1 MKANDAVSGARSLKF
16 SGFELD
22 QRRAEL
28 RSPTGEV
35 LKLRRKSFEL
45 LQLLA
50 SHAGEVLS
58 KDAIITAVWPNV
70 YVGEDSLYQCVREV
84 RTALG
89 DDQREIIKVISGR
102 GYLFTATVTAESD
115 SDTVASEPAGS
126 MVVPAGAA
134 PVAVPA
140 AMHAAE
146 APALAPPQPRG
157 SRSLSFRRAIFAAAV
172 AVIGAAALSFA
183 APLMSSRT
191 VPQKPVIAVTP
202 FVASGTDADVIRSA
216 ANLTDRLMDGL
227 SGIPNIRVLAPAAD
241 QDVESLKPASGAES
255 RADFVLRGEL
265 QRTPD
270 AWRVQ
275 ARMINTST
283 GEVRWSTSHSVPI
296 TVADPNLRQSRLAA
310 GIGYPLAVQ
319 ISETTQGSVPS
330 ADTQVAVD
338 QAMAAIRR
346 NSRENFATAQTM
358 LEKALGSR
366 PDDVDLQMALSAH
379 LLRGVMLVWYPPADA
394 AQAER
399 RAGELL
405 EQAITRKPDYLPV
418 LQAQCRFLLTTT
430 QFTQTLVTCAKALRF
445 NPWDGLVMYH
455 LGMAQLQL
463 ARFDDGLA
471 SFEQAD
477 RADVPQVSRWTWLLG
492 AGVACL
498 LMDRNEE
505 AIAWMQRSLAIT
517 QGTGRTHFMMAA
529 ALQRLGRTEEAKE
542 AIATGLKL
550 RPGSTATNI
559 ALPRKNQS
567 PQFLVRADQVKAAL
581 IQAGMPDD
589 GSN

>member
-1 MKANDAVSGARSLKF
+1 
-16 SGFELD
+16 
-22 QRRAEL
+22 
-28 RSPTGEV
+28 
-35 LKLRRKSFEL
+35 
-45 LQLLA
+45 
-50 SHAGEVLS
+50 
-58 KDAIITAVWPNV
+58 VWPNV

-89 DDQREIIKVISGR
+89 DDQKEIIKVVSGR
-102 GYLFTATVTAESD
+102 GYLFTAEVTAHESESNAD
-115 SDTVASEPAGS
+115 AAASK
-126 MVVPAGAA
+126 PAGAV
-134 PVAVPA
+134 PVAANAAAQPA
-140 AMHAAE
+140 E
-146 APALAPPQPRG
+146 PPALSPAVALQQPRG
-157 SRSLSFRRAIFAAAV
+157 ARYLPFRRAIFAAAV
-172 AVIGAAALSFA
+172 VVIGAAALAFA
-183 APLMSSRT
+183 TPLISSRPT
-191 VPQKPVIAVTP
+191 VPQKPTIAVTP
-202 FVASGTDADVIRSA
+202 FVASSQDADVVRSA

-227 SGIPNIRVLAPAAD
+227 SGIPNIRVLAPEQEQDAA
-241 QDVESLKPASGAES
+241 KPASGADA

-265 QRTPD
+265 QRTQD

-275 ARMINTST
+275 ARLINAST
-283 GEVRWSTSHSVPI
+283 GEVQWSTSHSVPI
-296 TVADPNLRQSRLAA
+296 TVTDPSLRQSRLTA

-319 ISETTQGSVPS
+319 LSETTQGSARS
-330 ADTQVAVD
+330 ADAQVAVD

-358 LEKALGSR
+358 LEKALASR

-379 LLRGVMLVWYPPADA
+379 LLRGVMLVWYPPKDA
-394 AQAER
+394 AEAER

-405 EQAITRKPDYLPV
+405 EQAIARKPDYLPV
-418 LQAQCRFLLTTT
+418 LQAHCRYLLTATE
-430 QFTQTLVTCAKALRF
+430 FTQTLVTCGKALRF
-445 NPWDGLVMYH
+445 NPWDGLVLFH
-455 LGMAQLQL
+455 IGMAQLQL

-471 SFEQAD
+471 SFEHAD
-477 RADVPQVSRWTWLLG
+477 RTDVPQVSRWTWLLG

-505 AIAWMQRSLAIT
+505 AIAWIQRSLVIT
-517 QGTGRTHFMMAA
+517 QGTGRTHFMLAV

-567 PQFLVRADQVKAAL
+567 PQFLTKADQLKDTL

-589 GSN
+589 SSN

>member
-1 MKANDAVSGARSLKF
+1 VSGARSLKF

-50 SHAGEVLS
+50 AHAGEVLS

-70 YVGEDSLYQCVREV
+70 YVGEDSLYQCIREV
-84 RTALG
+84 RAALG
-89 DDQREIIKVISGR
+89 DDQREIIKVVSGR
-102 GYLFTATVTAESD
+102 GYLFTAKVTVESD
-115 SDTVASEPAGS
+115 PESVAHPPAGDTVY
-126 MVVPAGAA
+126 PAGAA
-134 PVAVPA
+134 PVAANA
-140 AMHAAE
+140 AAQAAE
-146 APALAPPQPRG
+146 IPALAPPQLRG
-157 SRSLSFRRAIFAAAV
+157 SRYLSFRRAIFAGAV
-172 AVIGAAALSFA
+172 AVVGAAALAFA

-216 ANLTDRLMDGL
+216 ANLTDRVMDGL

-241 QDVESLKPASGAES
+241 QDVEAVKPASGAES
-255 RADFVLRGEL
+255 RAGFVLRGEL

-270 AWRVQ
+270 AWLVQ
-275 ARMINTST
+275 ARLISAST
-283 GEVRWSTSHSVPI
+283 GEVQWSTSHSVP
-296 TVADPNLRQSRLAA
+296 VKLADPNLRQSRLAA

-319 ISETTQGSVPS
+319 ISETTQGSVRA
-330 ADTQVAVD
+330 ADAQVAVD
-338 QAMAAIRR
+338 QALAAIRR
-346 NSRENFATAQTM
+346 NSRDNFATAQTM
-358 LEKALGSR
+358 LEKALASR

-379 LLRGVMLVWYPPADA
+379 LLRGVMLVWYPPAEA
-394 AQAER
+394 AAAER

-405 EQAITRKPDYLPV
+405 EQAVARKPDYLPV
-418 LQAQCRFLLTTT
+418 LQAHCRFLLTATE
-430 QFTQTLVTCAKALRF
+430 FTQTLVTCAKALRF
-445 NPWDGLVMYH
+445 NPWDGLVMFH
-455 LGMAQLQL
+455 IGMAQLQL

-517 QGTGRTHFMMAA
+517 QGTGRTHFMLAV
-529 ALQRLGRTEEAKE
+529 ALQRLGRTEEAKQ

-567 PQFLVRADQVKAAL
+567 ALYVAKADQIKAAL
-581 IQAGMPDD
+581 LQAGMPDG
-589 GSN
+589 GSH